1 MKRILW
7 IVALLT
13 FAAAGLLVSQPE
25 GRMLVGELP
34 GGRYLLPNG
43 WVVHP
48 AGQQVAM
55 DTFPMASAF
64 TVDKKFLLVLHGG
77 YNPPS
82 LVSYDPATMREVNKL
97 ALKDAWLGLA
107 VHPGGKLLYVSG
119 GAQAAVY
126 EIGVDDDGRLS
137 LLRTF
142 VVTPEADRK
151 HTDFVGDVQV
161 SPDGRLVYLAGLY
174 TDSVKVINP
183 QSGRVIEDFKSVP
196 RPYRLLFH
204 PDGRSF
210 FVSSWSGGVVAQQD
224 SQSGTVLSRTATGA
238 HPTDML
244 WRDKVTAEE
253 EGEASQFAARI
264 FVTAG
269 NTNTVSVLGVTA
281 AKEVRGIET
290 INVAMEAEQPAGM
303 TPSALALSED
313 GRHLYV
319 VCSDANAVAVADV
332 SGPRS
337 RVLGFIPTGWYPI
350 AARALAGDRLAIFNG
365 RGSRSFPNPQGPQP
379 MRNPAL
385 LHIGNVASQYVGRL
399 QRGSAS
405 VVDLQGLAGL
415 AAWTRT
421 VRSNS
426 PYSQMQYHV
435 AHRGDTSVIPANPS
449 GRPSPIEHVVYIIK
463 ENRTYDQVLGDLGR
477 GNSDPSMTLFGQN
490 ISPNH
495 HKLANEFVLLDN
507 FYVNADVSAD
517 GHNWTT
523 AAIAPDYVQKM
534 WPNSY
539 GGRRKHYDYE
549 GGEKAALPPAGYI
562 WNNVLAK
569 GLSLRNY
576 GYFVTNR
583 PIKDVTDG
591 VHVGAVRDPA
601 LEPHT
606 HKGFRGFDLEYTDI
620 DRAKVFL
627 ADLARMES
635 EKKFPR
641 FTILRIGND
650 HTSGAAA
657 GKLSP
662 IAQMADNDYAFGLI
676 VEGLTRSQFWP
687 KMAIFVLEDDAQNGP
702 DHVDSHR
709 SPAYVI
715 SPYVRRN
722 QIDST
727 FYNTTSMLRTM
738 ELILGLRP
746 MTTFDAASRPMT
758 GAFTAVADLKAYT
771 AEKPRVALDTRNP
784 AMAAGTAAQRD
795 LAARTARMDFDEAD
809 EIDDD
814 ELNDILWR
822 AIRGSEPPPPVRSF
836 FGR

>member
-1 MKRILW
+1 MGGG
-7 IVALLT
+7 AGG
-13 FAAAGLLVSQPE
+13 AAG
-25 GRMLVGELP
+25 G
-34 GGRYLLPNG
+34 
-43 WVVHP
+43 
-48 AGQQVAM
+48 
-55 DTFPMASAF
+55 D
-64 TVDKKFLLVLHGG
+64 VLHGG

-82 LVSYDPATMREVNKL
+82 LVSYNPATMTEVNKL

-107 VHPGGKLLYVSG
+107 VHPAGKLLYVSG
-119 GAQAAVY
+119 GSQSAVY
-126 EIGVDDDGRLS
+126 EVGIDDDGRLQ

-142 VVTPEADRK
+142 AVTPEADRK

-183 QSGRVIEDFKSVP
+183 QSGRVIEDFKTGP
-196 RPYRLLFH
+196 RPYRILFH
-204 PDGRSF
+204 PDGKSF
-210 FVSSWSGGVVAQQD
+210 FVSSWSGNVVTQHDAA
-224 SQSGTVLSRTATGA
+224 SGALMSRTAAGA

-244 WRDKVTAEE
+244 WREKLTSEE
-253 EGEASQFAARI
+253 EGESAEFAGRI

-281 AKEVRGIET
+281 AKEVRNIET
-290 INVAMEAEQPAGM
+290 INVALTPTQPAGM

-313 GRHLYV
+313 KTKLFV
-319 VCSDANAVAVADV
+319 VCSDANAVAVTDI
-332 SGPRS
+332 SGARS

-365 RGSRSFPNPQGPQP
+365 RGLRSFPNPQGPQP

-385 LHIGNVASQYVGRL
+385 VHLGGTVAQYVGRL

-405 VVDLQGLAGL
+405 VVDLAGL
-415 AAWTRT
+415 ARLNEWTRT
-421 VRSNS
+421 VRNNS
-426 PYSQMQYHV
+426 PYTDRRYHI
-435 AHRGDTSVIPANPS
+435 AHEGDTSVIPAMVD
-449 GRPSPIEHVVYIIK
+449 GMSPIEHVVYIVK
-463 ENRTYDQVLGDLGR
+463 ENRTYDQVLGDIGK
-477 GNSDPSMTLFGQN
+477 GNSDPSLTLFGREV
-490 ISPNH
+490 SPNH
-495 HKLANEFVLLDN
+495 HKLAEEFVLLDN

-539 GGRRKHYDYE
+539 ASRRRHYDYE
-549 GGEKAALPPAGYI
+549 GGERAALPPAGYI

-569 GLSLRNY
+569 NLSLRNY

-583 PIKDVTDG
+583 PLKDVNDG
-591 VHVGAVRDPA
+591 VHVGALRDMA
-601 LEPHT
+601 LRPHT
-606 HKGFRGFDLEYTDI
+606 HMGYRGFDLEYLDI
-620 DRAKVFL
+620 ERARVFL

-641 FTILRIGND
+641 FTMMRLGND

-662 IAQMADNDYAFGLI
+662 TAQMADNDYALGMV
-676 VEGLTRSQFWP
+676 VEGLTRSQFWG

-715 SPYVRRN
+715 SPYAKRG

-746 MTTFDAASRPMT
+746 MTAFDAASRPMT
-758 GAFTAVADLKAYT
+758 GAFQATANLKIYA
-771 AEKPRVALDTRNP
+771 AEKPRVPLDARNP
-784 AMAAGTAAQRD
+784 AAAAGTAAQRE
-795 LAARTARMDFDEAD
+795 LAARTSRMDFDEAD

-814 ELNDILWR
+814 EMNDILWR
-822 AIRGSEPPPPVRSF
+822 AIRGTEPPPPVRSY